1 MEHDYKFY
9 LDKGI
14 SETNEGKFD
23 EALHSLDKAIALN
36 PDEAMPYFSM
46 AIVFHHLGELEPA
59 YENYTKAI
67 ELNHKMIDAYFNR
80 AQVILA
86 DKEANN
92 AKLKSAIS
100 DFDKAIELDPKFI
113 DALYYKA
120 TVQKKLEDYKGAI
133 ETLDKVLAIEPKAI
147 YSNALKKLILQKYLK

>member
-80 AQVILA
+80 AQVLLA
-86 DKEANN
+86 DKEAGNE
-92 AKLKSAIS
+92 KLKSAIA

-120 TVQKKLEDYKGAI
+120 TVQKKLEDYKGAV
-133 ETLDKVLAIEPKAI
+133 ETLDRVWRL
-147 YSNALKKLILQKYLK
+147 NQKRFIQML